1 MRASSNITGAE
12 CAREILQAAQIHDVD
27 VVETNDFLGDHY
39 DPRDKKLCLS
49 SNVYNTPSVAAL
61 GIAAHETGHA
71 IQHAKAYAPLKARMA
86 IVPVTMV
93 ASQMLPFVILG
104 GLFFHITGLITI
116 GIYCYAIL
124 LVFQVDHAA
133 SGIRRL
139 AAGKNHFA
147 TNGDRPARRGSGGRE
162 QCPQRGCAHVC
173 GGVHRGAWATCSGY
187 CRSATGADR
196 SHYLKMDP
204 ALALPARRISDLLSS
219 GLQARAKSKRETM
232 DQPRVDPDQELVTRT
247 QSGDAGAFDE
257 LVIKY
262 TPRLYGL
269 VYNMTSNHEDTN
281 DLLQDI
287 FAKAYS
293 AIRGFR
299 GKSSFYTWIHSI
311 AVNMTLN
318 FLKKRGR
325 RFQLSLDDVDASI
338 QNDKEFLESTATS
351 SPVREADLSE
361 LQRRLNEAMMKLS
374 EEHRAVVTMFHIQGM
389 PHAEISK
396 ILRVSEG
403 TVRSRLFY
411 ANRQLQNY
419 LDEFRKNPV
428 S

>member
-1 MRASSNITGAE
+1 VIRAAGEKMNA
-12 CAREILQAAQIHDVD
+12 
-27 VVETNDFLGDHY
+27 
-39 DPRDKKLCLS
+39 
-49 SNVYNTPSVAAL
+49 SVA
-61 GIAAHETGHA
+61 
-71 IQHAKAYAPLKARMA
+71 
-86 IVPVTMV
+86 
-93 ASQMLPFVILG
+93 LPI
-104 GLFFHITGLITI
+104 
-116 GIYCYAIL
+116 
-124 LVFQVDHAA
+124 
-133 SGIRRL
+133 
-139 AAGKNHFA
+139 
-147 TNGDRPARRGSGGRE
+147 ARR
-162 QCPQRGCAHVC
+162 V
-173 GGVHRGAWATCSGY
+173 T
-187 CRSATGADR
+187 
-196 SHYLKMDP
+196 
-204 ALALPARRISDLLSS
+204 DLLSS
-219 GLQARAKSKRETM
+219 GISTGAKSKRKAM
-232 DQPRVDPDQELVTRT
+232 DQHRRDEDRELVARA
-247 QSGDAGAFDE
+247 QAGDASAFDD
-257 LVIKY
+257 LVVKY

-281 DLLQDI
+281 DLLQDV
-287 FAKAYS
+287 FSKAYK

-325 RFQLSLDDVDASI
+325 RYQLSLDDVDASI
-338 QNDKEFLESTATS
+338 QNDKEFLEATATN

-411 ANRQLQNY
+411 ANRQLQSY

>member
-1 MRASSNITGAE
+1 LIGPE
-12 CAREILQAAQIHDVD
+12 LKDV
-27 VVETNDFLGDHY
+27 N
-39 DPRDKKLCLS
+39 
-49 SNVYNTPSVAAL
+49 PSIAL
-61 GIAAHETGHA
+61 
-71 IQHAKAYAPLKARMA
+71 P
-86 IVPVTMV
+86 P
-93 ASQMLPFVILG
+93 
-104 GLFFHITGLITI
+104 
-116 GIYCYAIL
+116 
-124 LVFQVDHAA
+124 
-133 SGIRRL
+133 RRL
-139 AAGKNHFA
+139 
-147 TNGDRPARRGSGGRE
+147 T
-162 QCPQRGCAHVC
+162 
-173 GGVHRGAWATCSGY
+173 
-187 CRSATGADR
+187 
-196 SHYLKMDP
+196 
-204 ALALPARRISDLLSS
+204 DLLSS
-219 GLQARAKSKRETM
+219 APAARVKSEREPM
-232 DQPRVDPDQELVTRT
+232 DKPRANEDQELVART
-247 QSGDAGAFDE
+247 QAGDAAAFDQ
-257 LVIKY
+257 LVVKY

-281 DLLQDI
+281 DLLQDV
-287 FAKAYS
+287 FSKAYK

-325 RFQLSLDDVDASI
+325 RYQMSLDDVDVSI
-338 QNDKEFLESTATS
+338 QNDKEFLEATATN

-361 LQRRLNEAMMKLS
+361 LQKRLNEAMMKLS

-411 ANRQLQNY
+411 ANRQLQSY

>member
-1 MRASSNITGAE
+1 MSPAIALPSPRGRFAE
-12 CAREILQAAQIHDVD
+12 
-27 VVETNDFLGDHY
+27 F
-39 DPRDKKLCLS
+39 LS
-49 SNVYNTPSVAAL
+49 SATQRRVKPKRDAMEQPKSDEDQQLVA
-61 GIAAHETGHA
+61 
-71 IQHAKAYAPLKARMA
+71 
-86 IVPVTMV
+86 
-93 ASQMLPFVILG
+93 
-104 GLFFHITGLITI
+104 
-116 GIYCYAIL
+116 
-124 LVFQVDHAA
+124 
-133 SGIRRL
+133 
-139 AAGKNHFA
+139 
-147 TNGDRPARRGSGGRE
+147 
-162 QCPQRGCAHVC
+162 
-173 GGVHRGAWATCSGY
+173 
-187 CRSATGADR
+187 
-196 SHYLKMDP
+196 
-204 ALALPARRISDLLSS
+204 
-219 GLQARAKSKRETM
+219 
-232 DQPRVDPDQELVTRT
+232 RT
-247 QSGDAGAFDE
+247 QAGDAGAFDQ
-257 LVIKY
+257 LVVKY

-287 FAKAYS
+287 FAKAYKS
-293 AIRGFR
+293 IRGFR

-325 RFQLSLDDVDASI
+325 RFHLSLDDVDASI
-338 QNDKEFLESTATS
+338 QNDKEFLELTATS

-374 EEHRAVVTMFHIQGM
+374 DEHRAVVTMFHIQGM

-396 ILRVSEG
+396 ILKVSEG

>member
-1 MRASSNITGAE
+1 MSS
-12 CAREILQAAQIHDVD
+12 
-27 VVETNDFLGDHY
+27 
-39 DPRDKKLCLS
+39 S
-49 SNVYNTPSVAAL
+49 
-61 GIAAHETGHA
+61 
-71 IQHAKAYAPLKARMA
+71 
-86 IVPVTMV
+86 
-93 ASQMLPFVILG
+93 
-104 GLFFHITGLITI
+104 
-116 GIYCYAIL
+116 
-124 LVFQVDHAA
+124 
-133 SGIRRL
+133 
-139 AAGKNHFA
+139 
-147 TNGDRPARRGSGGRE
+147 
-162 QCPQRGCAHVC
+162 
-173 GGVHRGAWATCSGY
+173 
-187 CRSATGADR
+187 
-196 SHYLKMDP
+196 
-204 ALALPARRISDLLSS
+204 LALPAARRLTDLLSS
-219 GLQARAKSKRETM
+219 GPGARAKSKGKAM
-232 DQPRVDPDQELVTRT
+232 DQPRIDEDQQLVSRT
-247 QSGDAGAFDE
+247 QAGEAAAFDQ
-257 LVIKY
+257 LVVKY

-281 DLLQDI
+281 DLLQDV
-287 FAKAYS
+287 FAKAYK

-325 RFQLSLDDVDASI
+325 RYHLSLDDVDASV
-338 QNDKEFLESTATS
+338 QNDKEFMELTATS

-396 ILRVSEG
+396 ILGVSEG

>member
-1 MRASSNITGAE
+1 MA
-12 CAREILQAAQIHDVD
+12 L
-27 VVETNDFLGDHY
+27 
-39 DPRDKKLCLS
+39 
-49 SNVYNTPSVAAL
+49 PS
-61 GIAAHETGHA
+61 IA
-71 IQHAKAYAPLKARMA
+71 
-86 IVPVTMV
+86 
-93 ASQMLPFVILG
+93 
-104 GLFFHITGLITI
+104 
-116 GIYCYAIL
+116 
-124 LVFQVDHAA
+124 
-133 SGIRRL
+133 RRL
-139 AAGKNHFA
+139 
-147 TNGDRPARRGSGGRE
+147 
-162 QCPQRGCAHVC
+162 
-173 GGVHRGAWATCSGY
+173 
-187 CRSATGADR
+187 
-196 SHYLKMDP
+196 
-204 ALALPARRISDLLSS
+204 SDLLSS
-219 GLQARAKSKRETM
+219 GEGDRVKSKRKAM
-232 DQPRVDPDQELVTRT
+232 DQPRTDEDQQLVART
-247 QSGDAGAFDE
+247 QSGDASAFDQ
-257 LVIKY
+257 LVVKY

-281 DLLQDI
+281 DLLQDV
-287 FAKAYS
+287 FAKAYK

-318 FLKKRGR
+318 FLKKRSR
-325 RFQLSLDDVDASI
+325 RYHLSLDDVDASI
-338 QNDKEFLESTATS
+338 QNDKEFLELTATS

-374 EEHRAVVTMFHIQGM
+374 DEHRAVVTMFHIQGM

>member
-1 MRASSNITGAE
+1 MASS
-12 CAREILQAAQIHDVD
+12 
-27 VVETNDFLGDHY
+27 
-39 DPRDKKLCLS
+39 
-49 SNVYNTPSVAAL
+49 VAL
-61 GIAAHETGHA
+61 
-71 IQHAKAYAPLKARMA
+71 P
-86 IVPVTMV
+86 IV
-93 ASQMLPFVILG
+93 A
-104 GLFFHITGLITI
+104 
-116 GIYCYAIL
+116 
-124 LVFQVDHAA
+124 
-133 SGIRRL
+133 RRL
-139 AAGKNHFA
+139 
-147 TNGDRPARRGSGGRE
+147 
-162 QCPQRGCAHVC
+162 
-173 GGVHRGAWATCSGY
+173 
-187 CRSATGADR
+187 
-196 SHYLKMDP
+196 
-204 ALALPARRISDLLSS
+204 SDLLSP
-219 GLQARAKSKRETM
+219 GVGANDKPKRKAM
-232 DQPRVDPDQELVTRT
+232 DRSRRDEDQELVART
-247 QSGDAGAFDE
+247 QSGEASAFDQ

-287 FAKAYS
+287 FAKAYK

-299 GKSSFYTWIHSI
+299 GKSSFYTWVHSI

-338 QNDKEFLESTATS
+338 QNDKEFMEATATS

-374 EEHRAVVTMFHIQGM
+374 DDHRAVATMFHIQGM
-389 PHAEISK
+389 PHAEIRK